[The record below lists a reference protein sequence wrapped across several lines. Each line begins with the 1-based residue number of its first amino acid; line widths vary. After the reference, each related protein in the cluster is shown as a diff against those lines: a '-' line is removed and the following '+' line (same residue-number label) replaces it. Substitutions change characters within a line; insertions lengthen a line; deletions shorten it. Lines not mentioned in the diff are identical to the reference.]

1 MKSRQKNKSLILLVG
16 IGAAIFFLVL
26 AWIIIQ
32 LFLDV
37 PSEQQAEQAIRSE
50 FSEILG
56 VTPERGNIVAQAI
69 ADNLDVSVEK
79 VERSPLD
86 QKTYYV
92 TCMVAN
98 RDIQSVY
105 AQVDESQQM
114 TLNEFMQWFVQKLS
128 EQPQLQYQETFVL
141 YKEDSEYQ
149 VQMSEEQLDHCWR
162 SGRRCFALFAAFCRR
177 QMQKHQASR
186 PFASPILWK
195 NSGIRF

>member
-16 IGAAIFFLVL
+16 IGAAIFFLFL

-79 VERSPLD
+79 IERGPLD

-105 AQVDESQQM
+105 TQVDESQQM

-149 VQMSEEQLDHCWR
+149 VQMSEEQLDHC
-162 SGRRCFALFAAFCRR
+162 SGGLLRY
-177 QMQKHQASR
+177 
-186 PFASPILWK
+186 
-195 NSGIRF
+195 IRGGA